1 MSQLIHC
8 PECKKHL
15 QVPDELIGKSVQC
28 PECKHAFTAMEST
41 PTEVVATTSRTAS
54 RPPPPP
60 SNAPKRAE
68 WDRHDDE
75 AEEESSRAKPPSK
88 RRTRHDDDDDDDD
101 GDIDDQIRRR
111 RRRRSRYGAD
121 YGPHRGG
128 MILAFGIISIVSFA
142 VFAPLA
148 LVFGPLAWFMGN
160 ADMAEIRAGRMDPSG
175 ESMVQTGRII
185 GIVSTLLCGLALVAF
200 GGCCCLGLLGPIMQG
215 PRG

>member
-111 RRRRSRYGAD
+111 RRRSRYGAD